1 MRKTWTIAG
10 LLGLLLAATAASPE
24 EKSPAPEPKNGIT
37 PLSVR
42 LTFVRS
48 QGEKKVS
55 SLPYTL
61 ICNATA
67 NDRERRS
74 AKLRMGI
81 EVPVMVTAGS
91 KDGAPPIEYKN
102 VGTNIDCSAS
112 PAEDGRFRLDLVVE
126 QSSVYSAVEERIRA
140 GAPEGESAL
149 HKFGELR
156 FGERPV
162 FRTFNTNFT
171 PLLRDGQT
179 AQYTA
184 ATDPISGEVV
194 RVDVTLNV
202 VK

>member
-1 MRKTWTIAG
+1 MRKTCTIAG
-10 LLGLLLAATAASPE
+10 LLGLLLAAPAATPE
-24 EKSPAPEPKNGIT
+24 EKSPVPEPKGGIT

-48 QGEKKVS
+48 QGEKKIS

-67 NDRERRS
+67 NDHERRS

-81 EVPVMVTAGS
+81 EVPVMVTVGF
-91 KDGAPPIEYKN
+91 KDGPSSIQYKN

-112 PAEDGRFRLDLVVE
+112 PADEGRFRLDLIVE
-126 QSSVYSAVEERIRA
+126 QSSVYSAAEERIRA
-140 GAPEGESAL
+140 AAPEGESTL
-149 HKFGELR
+149 QG

-162 FRTFNTNFT
+162 FRTFDTNFT

-184 ATDPISGEVV
+184 ATDPISGEVM
-194 RVDVTLNV
+194 RIDVTLNV
-202 VK
+202 LK